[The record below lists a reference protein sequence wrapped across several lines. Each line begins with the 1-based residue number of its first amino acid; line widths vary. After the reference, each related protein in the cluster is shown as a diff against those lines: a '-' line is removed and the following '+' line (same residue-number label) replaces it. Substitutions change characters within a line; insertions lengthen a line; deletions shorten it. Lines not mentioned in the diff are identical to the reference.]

1 MRVTI
6 RKVPRREDEQV
17 VLECVE
23 MTKDFEEIRDYA
35 LRMGDALTGYIR
47 DAAYPLAF
55 SDVLYFE
62 SVEER
67 VFAYTASEVYTVR
80 LRLYE
85 IEERCQPLRFVRCSK
100 SVVVNLMQVESFRP
114 ALDSRLLARMKNGED
129 IVISRMYARE
139 IKRRLME
146 GLK

>member
-1 MRVTI
+1 MRVSI

-17 VLECVE
+17 ILACVE

-35 LRMGDALTGYIR
+35 LMKGDALVGYIQ
-47 DAAYPLAF
+47 DAAYPLAL

-67 VFAYTASEVYTVR
+67 VFAYTATELYTVR

-85 IEERCQPLRFVRCSK
+85 IEERYRRLNFVRCSK
-100 SVVVNLMQVESFRP
+100 SVIANLMQVESFRP

-146 GLK
+146 ELK

>member
-1 MRVTI
+1 M
-6 RKVPRREDEQV
+6 
-17 VLECVE
+17 
-23 MTKDFEEIRDYA
+23 
-35 LRMGDALTGYIR
+35 
-47 DAAYPLAF
+47 
-55 SDVLYFE
+55 LYFE
-62 SVEER
+62 TVEER
-67 VFAYTASEVYTVR
+67 VFAYTAAELYTVR

-85 IEERCQPLRFVRCSK
+85 IEERYRRLNFVRCSK
-100 SVVVNLMQVESFRP
+100 SVIVNLMQVESFRP